1 MSTESNPLTPVPA
14 NFNPGPRPA
23 GPTRNPQ
30 EITSMNFAKNAGTL
44 DRALRA
50 IVGLVLIALALTGTI
65 GAWGWIGVVPL
76 VTAALGWCPAY
87 TLLGIKTCPTQ
98 Q

>member
-1 MSTESNPLTPVPA
+1 
-14 NFNPGPRPA
+14 
-23 GPTRNPQ
+23 
-30 EITSMNFAKNAGTL
+30 MNFVKNAGTV

-76 VTAALGWCPAY
+76 FTAALGWCPAY

-98 Q
+98 E

>member
-1 MSTESNPLTPVPA
+1 
-14 NFNPGPRPA
+14 
-23 GPTRNPQ
+23 
-30 EITSMNFAKNAGTL
+30 MNFVKNAGTV

-98 Q
+98 E

>member
-1 MSTESNPLTPVPA
+1 
-14 NFNPGPRPA
+14 
-23 GPTRNPQ
+23 
-30 EITSMNFAKNAGTL
+30 MNFVKNAGTV

-76 VTAALGWCPAY
+76 FTAALGWCPAY